1 MVIYMVAQYN
11 KPRPVNW
18 SPTLYYNDKIPFG
31 TYIFYHQLNWLFPGS
46 KVIKTNASIY
56 NTVHDSTAMAGNYI
70 IIAKTVNINK
80 YDFGELVK
88 YMKAGNS
95 VFISCFKFNGFLADT
110 LKLSP
115 GFEQSNGNTRL
126 SFTSN
131 QLKQSNYFTFN
142 TSLSN
147 LYFNSFDTSRAT
159 VISKNNYGH
168 SIYISFKFGKGTL
181 YLCADPWIL
190 TNYSLLNNRRADYAA
205 KALSYLPETQN
216 VYWDEFQNGDIADD
230 ESPMRVFFSHPSLQ
244 WAYYLSLFGMIIFVL
259 FEIKRRQRIIPVI
272 EPLKNSTVDFVNVVG
287 QVYYEKRN
295 NANIAHKKILYLL
308 EHLRGQYQ
316 LKTNKLDSEFVEKL
330 RAKLGIDAPFVNEL
344 VNYIQFIGVQAY
356 VSDRELIE
364 LNKLIEN
371 FYTQTS

>member
-1 MVIYMVAQYN
+1 
-11 KPRPVNW
+11 
-18 SPTLYYNDKIPFG
+18 
-31 TYIFYHQLNWLFPGS
+31 LFPGS
-46 KVIKTNASIY
+46 KVIKTNASVY
-56 NTVHDSTAMAGNYI
+56 NTFHDSTVMPGKYI

-80 YDFGELVK
+80 FDFDELVK

-115 GFEQSNGNTRL
+115 GFEQSNRNIRL

-131 QLKQSNYFTFN
+131 QLKQPNHFTFN

-147 LYFNSFDTSRAT
+147 LYFNSFDTARAT

-190 TNYSLLNNRRADYAA
+190 TNYSLLNNRGADYAA

-216 VYWDEFQNGDIADD
+216 VYWDEFQNGDVADD
-230 ESPMRVFFSHPSLQ
+230 ESPMRVFFNHPSLQ
-244 WAYYLSLFGMIIFVL
+244 WAYYLSLFGMIVFVL

-295 NANIAHKKILYLL
+295 NANIANKKILYLL
-308 EHLRGQYQ
+308 EHLREQYQ
-316 LKTNKLDSEFVEKL
+316 LKTNKLDREFVEKL
-330 RAKLGIDAPFVNEL
+330 MAKLGINSPFVNEL
-344 VNYIQFIGVQAY
+344 VNYIQFIGVQTY